1 MNNDYKYILHQK
13 GLKITDIRLAVLALM
28 ETAHRPLD
36 IPELLSLLSKKETT
50 DKVTLY
56 RTITTLEKVGLVK
69 RVMLK
74 KRQAYYE
81 LNEPH
86 EHHHH
91 LTCQQC
97 GMMVDVPGCQV
108 TIEQKTL
115 LRGTGFNKITDHS
128 LEFTGI
134 CNTCAQ

>member
-1 MNNDYKYILHQK
+1 MKHDYKHVLRQK
-13 GLKITDIRLAVLALM
+13 GLKITGMRLAVLTLM
-28 ETAHRPLD
+28 ESAHRPLD
-36 IPELLSLLSKKETT
+36 IPELLTLLSQKEPA

-56 RTITTLEKVGLVK
+56 RTITTLEKTGLVK

-97 GMMVDVPGCQV
+97 GIMVDVPGCQV
-108 TIEQKTL
+108 VIKQKTL
-115 LRGTGFNKITDHS
+115 LHGTGFRQITDHS

-134 CNTCAQ
+134 CINCAK